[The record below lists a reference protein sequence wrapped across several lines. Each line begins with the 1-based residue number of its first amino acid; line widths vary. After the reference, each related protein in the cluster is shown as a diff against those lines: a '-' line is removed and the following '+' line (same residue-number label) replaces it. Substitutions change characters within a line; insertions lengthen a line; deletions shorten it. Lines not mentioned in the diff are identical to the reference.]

1 MTLILIV
8 AMLAMPLTSA
18 GEKDNEKTGL
28 TYGISQSIT
37 LATDSIFSDGFESGT
52 CGAWSEVVPE
62 PPSDPA
68 PVIQNPS
75 VSGNS
80 ITLTW
85 TFDGWPWLSA
95 SNEGYKLEESTTSP
109 TSGFT
114 QIQFI
119 PGRDSPESTTLTR
132 STGTYY
138 YRVRAFIS
146 QGPYVNSP
154 YSNVVAATVS
164 PPNPDPTGT
173 RFTNNSSY
181 SLVSLQIDG
190 FEYIGN
196 SSQSV
201 LPGYYL
207 QVDLNPGWHTLT
219 IWNGYWDAGQRFKM
233 YSLSGSFEQRANVIE
248 QINFNNPTI
257 SQLLTQFGSSGLW
270 CGEYWMNL
278 QMHWACFR
286 FYNNS
291 TFKLYDDGIQI
302 ASGTYSLV
310 SYPGNFLV
318 TFSIGSHDGTLNELG
333 GFFMMSNGPPSWP
346 TIQYTYQG
354 P

>member
-1 MTLILIV
+1 MLIMILVTL
-8 AMLAMPLTSA
+8 ATPLPSA
-18 GEKDNEKTGL
+18 GEKHNEKTGL
-28 TYGISQSIT
+28 TYGVSQSIT
-37 LATDSIFSDGFESGT
+37 LAPDSIFFDGFESGT
-52 CGAWSEVVPE
+52 CGEWSKLVPE
-62 PPSDPA
+62 PPSSPA
-68 PVIQNPS
+68 PVIQTLS

-138 YRVRAFIS
+138 YRVRAFIN
-146 QGPYVNSP
+146 QGLALNSP
-154 YSNVVAATVS
+154 YSNVVAATVL
-164 PPNPDPTGT
+164 PPNPDPTRT
-173 RFTNNSSY
+173 RFINNSSY
-181 SLVSLQIDG
+181 SFVSLQIDG

-207 QVDLNPGWHTLT
+207 QVDLSPGWHTVT
-219 IWNGYWDAGQRFKM
+219 IWNGFWDGSQRFQM
-233 YSLSGSFEQRANVIE
+233 YSLSGNFEQRANATEEIT
-248 QINFNNPTI
+248 FDNPTI

-270 CGEYWMNL
+270 CGEYWVNL
-278 QMHWACFR
+278 QLRWACFR
-286 FYNNS
+286 FYSNS
-291 TFKLYDDGIQI
+291 TWNLYDDGVQI
-302 ASGTYSLV
+302 GSGTYSLV

-318 TFSIGSHDGTLNELG
+318 TFSIGSYNGTLNELG
-333 GFFMMSNGPPSWP
+333 EYFNMSNGPPSWP